1 MKKKLLS
8 LVLIL
13 FVGELVWVGL
23 DTYFYVKQGI
33 CPLSFNGKLICDVD
47 NKINF
52 SGYND

>member
-13 FVGELVWVGL
+13 FIAELGWVGL
-23 DTYFYVKQGI
+23 DTYNYVTKGV
-33 CPLSFNGKLICDVD
+33 CPISFNGKLICDID